1 MAKNILVVDDE
12 QNFLEAISSIL
23 KEKKFNVYSARNG
36 IEALSILRDVHLKQS
51 KIDVV
56 LTDAHMPS
64 INGFELIK
72 KIYRFDRT
80 LPIIMASGFA
90 TKASKDKAKIAGV
103 RFFLEKP
110 FSNESV
116 LSTINKALKESG
128 KQKVLIVD
136 DHQNLVKGLSKA
148 LKEDNSLFVVNT
160 TKGLQAV
167 EKAKE
172 RDFDLYYIDINL
184 PDLNGLDVIK
194 KIIEIRPHAYT
205 VIISGEST
213 REEIQK
219 GIDLGAKS
227 HLEKPI
233 ELEYFLNKTKKY
245 LSESKTWR
253 DNFYYEE
260 EKEEET
266 KEKNM
271 GYFALI
277 KELLIK
283 LKNDLFILPHF
294 KKVLILF
301 IVIAAITIIKYSI

>member
-1 MAKNILVVDDE
+1 MAKNILLVDDE
-12 QNFLEAISSIL
+12 QNFLEAVSGIL
-23 KEKKFNVYSARNG
+23 KEKRYNVYSARNG
-36 IEALSILRDVHLKQS
+36 AEALSILRDLHLKQS
-51 KIDVV
+51 KVDVV

-110 FSNESV
+110 FSSETV

-148 LKEDNSLFVVNT
+148 LKEDNRLFVVNT

-167 EKAKE
+167 ERAKE
-172 RDFDLYYIDINL
+172 RDFDVYYVDINL
-184 PDLNGLDVIK
+184 PDLNGIEVIK
-194 KIIEIRPHAYT
+194 KILEIRPHAYI

-219 GIDLGAKS
+219 GIDIGAKAY
-227 HLEKPI
+227 LEKPI
-233 ELEYFLNKTKKY
+233 KLEYFLNKTKKY

-266 KEKNM
+266 EKPM
-271 GYFALI
+271 GYWALI

-283 LKNDLFILPHF
+283 LKNDLFIFPHF
-294 KKVLILF
+294 KKILILF